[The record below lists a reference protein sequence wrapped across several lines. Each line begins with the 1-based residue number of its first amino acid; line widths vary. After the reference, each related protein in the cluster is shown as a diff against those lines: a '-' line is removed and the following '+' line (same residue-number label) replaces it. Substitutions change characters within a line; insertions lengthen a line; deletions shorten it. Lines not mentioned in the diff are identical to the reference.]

1 MKSKN
6 HKRGYTIHFDPKPK
20 KPYQANAD
28 QERMN
33 AARRKVERRRERDAL
48 RREIDWWTE

>member
-1 MKSKN
+1 MAKAK
-6 HKRGYTIHFDPKPK
+6 HKGYTINFDPKPK
-20 KPYQANAD
+20 RPYASNPD

-33 AARRKVERRRERDAL
+33 AARRKVEKRRERDAL